1 MKNRDNEFFIEEKLD
16 ELVATEAL
24 DSLKDQMSRILAYP
38 CCLNGFKYCRKIS
51 GSLFGGGDHCVY
63 RIWQLQPQ

>member
-16 ELVATEAL
+16 ELVATGAL

-38 CCLNGFKYCRKIS
+38 C
-51 GSLFGGGDHCVY
+51 
-63 RIWQLQPQ
+63 